1 MRYLFFDI
9 EGANC
14 YNFVSKMCTFGY
26 VITDEKF
33 NLKSKIDVIINPCSP
48 FDRHILRKKIHAYPI
63 ETYSTRPP
71 FNYFYKSIKN
81 ILEFNEQLIVG
92 WSIDNDVR
100 YVYDACKR
108 YNLKQIQYKYLDLQ
122 KVIVKVENLENPPS
136 LESICEKYG
145 IETLISHKSDDD
157 AFLTMK
163 IAEKVCNSLNLTL
176 EELYDKYNDCSST
189 VKKFASNL
197 LTDEE
202 LSNRINRRK
211 IAHLIMSLKS
221 KNRFISEEISK
232 DDVYAFSVKVIDKH
246 KTNLKTIIRHIYDCG
261 AKCVNSFSE
270 ANVVVSDTKSLKHY
284 KQNYESETVK
294 VITYKQLKEMTKLF
308 EKQK

>member
-33 NLKSKIDVIINPCSP
+33 ELKSKIDVIINPCSP
-48 FDRHILRKKIHAYPI
+48 FDRHIIRKKIHAYPI

-81 ILEFNEQLIVG
+81 ILEYNDQLIVG

-108 YNLKQIQYKYLDLQ
+108 YSLKQIQYKYLDLQ
-122 KVIVKVENLENPPS
+122 KVIVKLENLENPPS

-163 IAEKVCNSLNLTL
+163 IAQKICENLNISLK
-176 EELYDKYNDCSST
+176 ELYEKFDDCSST

-211 IAHLIMSLKS
+211 IAHLIMSLKQ
-221 KNRFISEEISK
+221 KDRFESEEIK
-232 DDVYAFSVKVIDKH
+232 KEDVYAFSVKVIDKH

-261 AKCVNSFSE
+261 ARCANSFSE
-270 ANVVVSDTKSLKHY
+270 ANVIISDTKSLKHY

-294 VITYKQLKEMTKLF
+294 VITYKQLKEMTRIF

>member
-33 NLKSKIDVIINPCSP
+33 ELKSKIDVIINPCSP
-48 FDRHILRKKIHAYPI
+48 FDRHIIRKKIHAYPI

-81 ILEFNEQLIVG
+81 ILEYNDQLIVG

-108 YNLKQIQYKYLDLQ
+108 YSLKQIQYKYLDLQ
-122 KVIVKVENLENPPS
+122 KVIVKLENLENPPS

-163 IAEKVCNSLNLTL
+163 IAQKICENLNISLK
-176 EELYDKYNDCSST
+176 ELYEKYDDCSST

-211 IAHLIMSLKS
+211 IAHLIMSLKQ
-221 KNRFISEEISK
+221 KDRFESEEIK
-232 DDVYAFSVKVIDKH
+232 KEDVYAFSVKVIDKH

-261 AKCVNSFSE
+261 ARCANSFSE
-270 ANVVVSDTKSLKHY
+270 ANVIISDTKSLKHY

-294 VITYKQLKEMTKLF
+294 VITYKQLKEMTRIF

>member
-33 NLKSKIDVIINPCSP
+33 ELKSKIDVIINPCSP
-48 FDRHILRKKIHAYPI
+48 FDRHIIRKKIHAYPI

-81 ILEFNEQLIVG
+81 ILEYNDQLIVG

-108 YNLKQIQYKYLDLQ
+108 YSLKQIQYKYLDLQ
-122 KVIVKVENLENPPS
+122 KVIVKLENLENPPS

-145 IETLISHKSDDD
+145 IDTLISHKSDDD

-163 IAEKVCNSLNLTL
+163 IAQKICENFNISLK
-176 EELYDKYNDCSST
+176 ELYEKYDDCSST

-211 IAHLIMSLKS
+211 IAHLIMSLKR
-221 KNRFISEEISK
+221 KDRFESEEIK
-232 DDVYAFSVKVIDKH
+232 KEDVYAFSVKVIDKH

-261 AKCVNSFSE
+261 AKCANSFSE
-270 ANVVVSDTKSLKHY
+270 ANVIISDTKSLKHY

-294 VITYKQLKEMTKLF
+294 VITYKQLKEMTRLF

>member
-1 MRYLFFDI
+1 MRYLFFDV

-48 FDRHILRKKIHAYPI
+48 FDRHILRKKINAYPI

-81 ILEFNEQLIVG
+81 ILEYDDQLIVG
-92 WSIDNDVR
+92 WSIENDVR

-108 YNLKQIQYKYLDLQ
+108 YHLKQPNYKYLDLQ
-122 KVIVKVENLENPPS
+122 KIIIKMENLENPPS
-136 LESICEKYG
+136 LESACEKYG

-163 IAEKVCNSLNLTL
+163 IAERVCKDLNLTL
-176 EELYDKYNDCSST
+176 EQLFEKYSDC
-189 VKKFASNL
+189 ASNVKRFESHL
-197 LTDEE
+197 LSDEA
-202 LSNRINRRK
+202 LTARINRRR
-211 IAHLIMSLKS
+211 IAHLIANLKQ
-221 KNRFISEEISK
+221 KDRFENEDIKK
-232 DDVYAFSVKVIDKH
+232 DDVFAFSVKVIDKH
-246 KTNLKTIIRHIYDCG
+246 SQNLKTIIRHIYDCG
-261 AKCVNSFSE
+261 AKCVNSFVD

-284 KQNYESETVK
+284 TQTYESENVR
-294 VITYKQLKEMTKLF
+294 VITYKQLKDMTKLF

>member
-26 VITDEKF
+26 VITDENF

-211 IAHLIMSLKS
+211 IAHLIMILKS

>member
-33 NLKSKIDVIINPCSP
+33 ELKSKIDVIINPCSP
-48 FDRHILRKKIHAYPI
+48 FDRHIIRKKIHAYPI

-81 ILEFNEQLIVG
+81 ILEYNDQLIVG

-108 YNLKQIQYKYLDLQ
+108 YSLKQIQYKYLDLQ
-122 KVIVKVENLENPPS
+122 KVIVKLENLENPPS

-145 IETLISHKSDDD
+145 IETL
-157 AFLTMK
+157 
-163 IAEKVCNSLNLTL
+163 
-176 EELYDKYNDCSST
+176 
-189 VKKFASNL
+189 
-197 LTDEE
+197 
-202 LSNRINRRK
+202 
-211 IAHLIMSLKS
+211 
-221 KNRFISEEISK
+221 
-232 DDVYAFSVKVIDKH
+232 
-246 KTNLKTIIRHIYDCG
+246 
-261 AKCVNSFSE
+261 
-270 ANVVVSDTKSLKHY
+270 
-284 KQNYESETVK
+284 
-294 VITYKQLKEMTKLF
+294 
-308 EKQK
+308 

>member
-26 VITDEKF
+26 VITDENF

-176 EELYDKYNDCSST
+176 EELYDKYDDCSST

>member
-26 VITDEKF
+26 VITDENF

-81 ILEFNEQLIVG
+81 ILEFNEQLIFG

-176 EELYDKYNDCSST
+176 EELYDKYDDCSST

>member
-33 NLKSKIDVIINPCSP
+33 ELKSKIDVIINPCSP
-48 FDRHILRKKIHAYPI
+48 FDRHIIRKKIHAYPI

-81 ILEFNEQLIVG
+81 ILEYNDQLIVG

-108 YNLKQIQYKYLDLQ
+108 YSLKQIQYKYLDLQ
-122 KVIVKVENLENPPS
+122 KVIVKLENLENPPS

-163 IAEKVCNSLNLTL
+163 IAQKICENLNISLK
-176 EELYDKYNDCSST
+176 ELYEKFDDCSST

-211 IAHLIMSLKS
+211 IAHLIMSLKQ
-221 KNRFISEEISK
+221 KDRFESEEIK
-232 DDVYAFSVKVIDKH
+232 KEDVYAFSVKVIDKH

-261 AKCVNSFSE
+261 ARCANSFSE
-270 ANVVVSDTKSLKHY
+270 ANVIISDTKSLKHY

-294 VITYKQLKEMTKLF
+294 VITYKQLKEMTRLF

>member
-48 FDRHILRKKIHAYPI
+48 FDRHILRKNIHAYPI

-270 ANVVVSDTKSLKHY
+270 ANVVVSYTKSLKHY